1 MEELQ
6 EVFESGEEPAPG
18 TGRLSDEVPVIKA
31 LLAEAASKQGSPEQ
45 FQLRGKKVA
54 KKVPKGK
61 AAAQPVL
68 E

>member
-6 EVFESGEEPAPG
+6 EVLESGEEPAPG
-18 TGRLSDEVPVIKA
+18 TARLSDELPAIKA
-31 LLAEAASKQGSPEQ
+31 LLAEAASKQKAEKL
-45 FQLRGKKVA
+45 QLRGKKVA
-54 KKVPKGK
+54 KKVPKKK